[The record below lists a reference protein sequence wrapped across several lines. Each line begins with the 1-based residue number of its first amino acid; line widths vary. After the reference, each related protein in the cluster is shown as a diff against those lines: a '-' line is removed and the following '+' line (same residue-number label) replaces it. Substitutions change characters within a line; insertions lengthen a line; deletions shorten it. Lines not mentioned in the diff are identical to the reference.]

1 MPGGET
7 PLERQSQLGPSV
19 RFGPFELDVRSA
31 EICHNG
37 RKILLHEQ
45 PFQVLL
51 ALLERPGELV
61 SRNEL
66 VQRLWPDGTFVD
78 YERGLNK
85 AVNKLRDVLRDSAD
99 SPRFVETIPR
109 RGYRFIAPLEF
120 DGRSPCAS
128 PLPADGSAMPAASQ
142 QDSAIR
148 AVVPKVNGR
157 WLAAAILVL
166 SFVAAGVYWFTKR
179 PPPAPREVK
188 LRQLTFDSAE
198 NAVQNGAISP
208 DGKYL
213 SYIDGKGIRLR
224 LLETG
229 ETQVV
234 PEPEALKGGKVEW
247 EICPWFPD
255 STRFLVNAHPL
266 GMQWSSQGSSIWV
279 VSVLGGPPRELRN
292 DAVASA
298 ISPDGSTIAFG
309 TNNGTLGDREIWLMG
324 VNGEKARKLYESD
337 ENSAVGGLSWFPH
350 GQRVFYFTTD
360 KSGDTMVTR
369 ELTGGPVTTM
379 FSSVDMKKMQDL
391 AMLPDDRFVYSLHE
405 PDATNCNYWVIDFDE
420 RTGALA
426 GKPTR
431 LTNLGES
438 CMDNTSVT
446 ADGKKL
452 VFKKWK
458 AHFQVYVADVA
469 PSGTSIS
476 GTRRLTLTESFDV
489 IDGWTVDSKAV
500 IFLSNRNG
508 HTGIFKQSLTDDTAE
523 PLVTGSQDV
532 SSAMPYGAWVVYQVS
547 TKSNDPSAPVQVMRI
562 PITGGPSELV
572 LTAKRPGVPMC
583 ARPPSTVCVI
593 MEYSENRKQIVV
605 TTFDPLKGRGREIL
619 QFDLDPKDPDFFQ
632 YDISPDGTRMLWA
645 NERKGPVHI
654 LSLRGQPPQ
663 EIKVKGWSNLGDI
676 GWAADGKALLISNGV
691 QGGSVLLHVDLL
703 GNAHVLWQQL
713 GIKGTW
719 GRQSPDGRHL
729 AMLGW
734 TVDSNL
740 WMMEN
745 F

>member
-1 MPGGET
+1 MQRE
-7 PLERQSQLGPSV
+7 SQLGPSV

-31 EICHNG
+31 ELRYNG

-51 ALLERPGELV
+51 ALLERPGELI
-61 SRNEL
+61 SRKEL

-109 RGYRFIAPLEF
+109 RGYRFIAPLEG
-120 DGRSPCAS
+120 DSRSPCAS
-128 PLPADGSAMPAASQ
+128 PLLADRSGVPSASQ
-142 QDSAIR
+142 QDSAAD
-148 AVVPKVNGR
+148 AVVPKANGH
-157 WLAAAILVL
+157 LLVAATAILVL

-188 LRQLTFDSAE
+188 LRQITFDSAE
-198 NAVQNGAISP
+198 NAVLGGQISP

-213 SYIDGKGIRLR
+213 SYVDGKGIHLR

-229 ETQVV
+229 ETQAV

-255 STRFLVNAHPL
+255 STRFLVNAHPPGL
-266 GMQWSSQGSSIWV
+266 GPVLWSSQGSSIWV

-298 ISPDGSTIAFG
+298 ISPDGSTIAIA
-309 TNNGTLGDREIWLMG
+309 TNKGDFGDREIWLMG
-324 VNGEKARKLYESD
+324 VDGENARKLYESD
-337 ENSAVGGLSWFPH
+337 ESSAISGLSWFPH
-350 GQRVFYFTTD
+350 GQRIFYFTTD

-369 ELTGGPVTTM
+369 ELSGGPVTTI
-379 FSSVDMKKMQDL
+379 FSSVDMKKIQDL
-391 AMLPDDRFVYSLHE
+391 AMLPDGRLVYSLQE
-405 PDATNCNYWVIDFDE
+405 PDVTNCNYWVMGLDE
-420 RTGALA
+420 RTGTPA

-431 LTNLGES
+431 LTNLGGS
-438 CMDNTSVT
+438 CMGGTSVT

-452 VFKKWK
+452 VFAKWM
-458 AHFQVYVADVA
+458 AHLQVYVADVV
-469 PSGTSIS
+469 SNGTSIS
-476 GTRRLTLTESFDV
+476 GTRRLTLTESADV
-489 IDGWTVDSKAV
+489 IIGWTVDSKAV
-500 IFLSNRNG
+500 IFISNRNG
-508 HTGIFKQSLTDDTAE
+508 HRGIFKQSLTDDTAE
-523 PLVTGSQDV
+523 PLVTGSEDV

-547 TKSNDPSAPVQVMRI
+547 TKSNDPSAPVKVMRI
-562 PITGGPSELV
+562 PITGGPSEYV
-572 LTAKRPGVPMC
+572 LTANRPGIPMC
-583 ARPPSTVCVI
+583 ARPPATVCAIV
-593 MEYSENRKQIVV
+593 EYSENRKQVVV
-605 TTFDPLKGRGREIL
+605 TAFDPLKGRGREVL
-619 QFDLDPKDPDFFQ
+619 RFDLDPKDPFFQ
-632 YDISPDGTRMLWA
+632 YDVSPDGTRILWA
-645 NERKGPVHI
+645 KGRKGPVHI

-663 EIKVKGWSNLGDI
+663 EITVKGWSNLGDI

-691 QGGSVLLHVDLL
+691 QGGSVLLHVDLQ
-703 GNAHVLWQQL
+703 GNAHVLWQQH
-713 GIKGTW
+713 GGKWTW
-719 GRQSPDGRHL
+719 GRQSPDSRHL

>member
-1 MPGGET
+1 M
-7 PLERQSQLGPSV
+7 
-19 RFGPFELDVRSA
+19 
-31 EICHNG
+31 
-37 RKILLHEQ
+37 
-45 PFQVLL
+45 
-51 ALLERPGELV
+51 LERPGELI
-61 SRNEL
+61 SRKEL

-109 RGYRFIAPLEF
+109 RGYRFIAPLEGDSF
-120 DGRSPCAS
+120 SPRAS
-128 PLPADGSAMPAASQ
+128 PLLADSSVTPAASQ
-142 QDSAIR
+142 QDSAVK
-148 AVVPKVNGR
+148 AVVSKVHGR
-157 WLAAAILVL
+157 WLVAAAAILVL
-166 SFVAAGVYWFTKR
+166 SFVAAGAYRFTR
-179 PPPAPREVK
+179 HPPPSPREVK
-188 LRQLTFDSAE
+188 MRQLTFDSAE
-198 NAVQNGAISP
+198 NAVQGGAISP

-266 GMQWSSQGSSIWV
+266 GMQSSSQGSSIWV
-279 VSVLGGPPRELRN
+279 VSVLGGSPRKLR
-292 DAVASA
+292 DDASA
-298 ISPDGSTIAFG
+298 SSISPDGTTIAFG
-309 TNNGTLGDREIWLMG
+309 TNGGALGDREIWLMG
-324 VNGEKARKLYESD
+324 VDGEKARKLYESS
-337 ENSAVGGLSWFPH
+337 ENSAIGGLSWSPH

-369 ELTGGPVTTM
+369 ELSGGPVTTI

-405 PDATNCNYWVIDFDE
+405 PDATNCNYWVIGFDE

-458 AHFQVYVADVA
+458 AHCQVYVADVA

-476 GTRRLTLTESFDV
+476 GTRRLTLTESVDV
-489 IDGWTVDSKAV
+489 LIGWTVDSKAV
-500 IFLSNRNG
+500 IFISNRNG
-508 HTGIFKQSLTDDTAE
+508 HRGIFKQSLTDDTAE
-523 PLVTGSQDV
+523 PLVTGSEDV
-532 SSAMPYGAWVVYQVS
+532 SAAWPYGVWVVYQVS
-547 TKSNDPSAPVQVMRI
+547 TKSNDPLAPVQVMRI

-572 LTAKRPGVPMC
+572 LTAERPGAPVC
-583 ARPPSTVCVI
+583 ARPPATVCLI
-593 MEYSENRKQIVV
+593 MEYGENRKQVVV

-619 QFDLDPKDPDFFQ
+619 RFDLPKENYFQ
-632 YDISPDGTRMLWA
+632 YDVSPDGTRILWA
-645 NERKGPVHI
+645 NEQEGPIHI
-654 LSLRGQPPQ
+654 LSLSGQPPQ
-663 EIKVKGWSNLGDI
+663 EIKVKGWSDFGDI
-676 GWAADGKALLISNGV
+676 GWASNGKALLISNGV
-691 QGGSVLLHVDLL
+691 QGGSVLLHVDLQ

-734 TVDSNL
+734 AVDSNL